1 MQLQTGELIKDWRRM
16 NVSFTRA
23 RSKLIIIGSRK
34 TLQQAPLLQDFFE
47 LMDSQSWIVTL
58 PPNAHLMHASG
69 GAVPKKRSATD
80 MAFGNDVMRGALQ
93 DDGEKVKRARV
104 IRPSGEGI
112 LTGRPLL
119 RDVVN
124 DRR

>member
-1 MQLQTGELIKDWRRM
+1 M

-47 LMDSQSWIVTL
+47 LMDSQGWIVTL
-58 PPNAHLMHASG
+58 PPNAHLMHAFG

-80 MAFGNDVMRGALQ
+80 MAFGSDVMRATLQ
-93 DDGEKVKRARV
+93 DDAEKVKRARV

-112 LTGRPLL
+112 LTSRPLL